1 MEWQDYYPGDY
12 VKSLEMRIDELEERL
27 KQFESKTGF
36 MNAETMYHNAE
47 LWIVRNP
54 RAWAFIKQR
63 ADKCVHDGHRFSMK
77 RALEELRDSDL
88 VNRFNE
94 DEFKISNSLASVLT
108 RFLIEDMPEVR
119 EVVTLRHS
127 KVDRLFR

>member
-1 MEWQDYYPGDY
+1 MIDAAY
-12 VKSLEMRIDELEERL
+12 VFSLENRVKELEERL

-36 MNAETMYHNAE
+36 MSAETMYSNAKA
-47 LWIVRNP
+47 WIARNP

-63 ADKCVHDGHRFSMK
+63 ADKCIHDGHRFSMQ

-94 DEFKISNSLASVLT
+94 DDFKVNNSLASVLT
-108 RFLIEDMPEVR
+108 RFLIEDMPEVKS
-119 EVVTLRHS
+119 VVTLRHS
-127 KVDRLFR
+127 KVDRLFK